1 MLRYSIDEWKKYHI
15 KIEANVIDKRKTDI
29 RQYTY
34 FLIGENVLLLW
45 KEEWLLNEIS
55 SEGT

>member
-15 KIEANVIDKRKTDI
+15 KIEANVIDKIKTDI

-34 FLIGENVLLLW
+34 FLIGALTKTFCYSGKKN
-45 KEEWLLNEIS
+45 
-55 SEGT
+55 GC